1 MATEKISPARLRN
14 LRPGKYGDGGGVWLY
29 VKPNGVAS
37 WVFRYRLNGR
47 SREMGLGPLKD
58 TTATKAR
65 KQARHWRN
73 VKREGRDP
81 IAERARERSTEVPT
95 FRECAEGLIESKCPE
110 WRNAKHAQQWTNT
123 LETYV
128 NPLIG
133 PLPVDAITSD
143 HVLRILRPIWLEK
156 TETATRVRQRIE
168 SVLDY
173 AAAMKHR
180 RDANPA
186 RWHGNLDKLLASPAK
201 LKRRK
206 ARHYPALPYRELPDF
221 MRELYAQKGI
231 VARAL
236 AFTIL
241 TAARTGEVRGA
252 VWSEID
258 GDVWT
263 IPAAR
268 MKAEREHR
276 VPLSRAALEIVE
288 SLPQLESYLF
298 PGQRRSAPL
307 SNGSLPMVLKRMGHM
322 GITVHGFRST
332 FRDWCA
338 EQTNF
343 PRELCELALAH
354 SVKGRAEAAYWRTD
368 VLEKRRKL
376 AEAWAAYCLPVAVP
390 GVVALHRSA

>member
-1 MATEKISPARLRN
+1 
-14 LRPGKYGDGGGVWLY
+14 
-29 VKPNGVAS
+29 
-37 WVFRYRLNGR
+37 
-47 SREMGLGPLKD
+47 MGLGPLRD
-58 TTATKAR
+58 VSMATARELAKR
-65 KQARHWRN
+65 YRN
-73 VKREGRDP
+73 IKRSGRDP
-81 IAERARERSTEVPT
+81 IAERARERSTVVPT
-95 FRECAEGLIESKCPE
+95 FRACAEGLIESKRPE
-110 WRNAKHAQQWTNT
+110 WRNVKHAQQWTNT

-133 PLPVDAITSD
+133 PLPVDAVTSD
-143 HVLRILRPIWLEK
+143 HVLRILRPIWVEK

-168 SVLDY
+168 AVLDY
-173 AAAMKHR
+173 ATAMKHR
-180 RDANPA
+180 SDANPA

-206 ARHYPALPYRELPDF
+206 VRHYPALPYRELPAF
-221 MRELYAQKGI
+221 MHELSAQKGI
-231 VARAL
+231 VARTL
-236 AFTIL
+236 AFVIL
-241 TAARTGEVRGA
+241 TAARTGEARGA

-263 IPAAR
+263 IPATR
-268 MKAEREHR
+268 MKAERVHR
-276 VPLSRAALEIVE
+276 IPLSRATLEIVE
-288 SLPQLESYLF
+288 NLPRLEGYLF
-298 PGQRRSAPL
+298 PGQRKGAPL
-307 SNGSLPMVLKRMGHM
+307 SNGSLPMVLKRMGRT

-354 SVKGRAEAAYWRTD
+354 SVKGRTEEAYWRTD

-390 GVVALHRSA
+390 GVVVLHSKRI